1 MQHSGLVEPALRY
14 HMATML
20 ENCRSYK
27 DSIINLAVNVLLLAL
42 LILVGWAILSYKAN
56 NRVEKLSEHEQESAK
71 RDFVLQAIGQ
81 GRPPRKQG
89 PITGLPGFTSDIRFQ
104 GEG

>member
-1 MQHSGLVEPALRY
+1 MQQSGLVEPALRV

-27 DSIINLAVNVLLLAL
+27 DNIINLAVNVLLLAFL
-42 LILVGWAILSYKAN
+42 VLVGWAILTYKAN
-56 NRVEKLSEHEQESAK
+56 NRIEKLSDHEQESAK

-81 GRPPRKQG
+81 GRPPPRQG
-89 PITGLPGFTSDIRFQ
+89 PITGLPGFTSDVRFQ
-104 GEG
+104 NEG